1 MTVRDRLAS
10 SSRVPATASEP
21 TPRGRWLRGTRD
33 VSRSR
38 RVPSVR
44 SLITVLLL
52 ASSLACGK
60 DGGPEPLPDAGPL
73 SCPASAPTLGTA
85 GETTTESFALTFD
98 ETGVA
103 AVDLVVPEDLTS
115 LALVADD
122 GLEFTAFWRVRQD
135 GRVWIDLE
143 TDPDGLRAP
152 FFHTWN
158 HSSSLIFPIHEAS
171 ALAPGC
177 LRIEAISEG
186 AGVGSTLHV
195 LARRRAEGGTLR
207 VDLVRVGSTE
217 LPGASLD
224 ALALELESV
233 VDATGLPIT
242 IEVATAAVDGDPFPR
257 AEGDTALALRGSYRP
272 TDPNRIP
279 IYVIQGFVDELD
291 TLGIAGGI
299 PGANGVPGAASAGVI
314 VAVDA
319 HLVEDGEVDV
329 LLMAETTAHEL
340 GHQLGLFHTTEAEG
354 LDHDPL
360 GDTPECD
367 VDRDGDGD
375 GTVSA
380 EECEA
385 IGGRNLM
392 FWVSGDFPQRELSPW
407 QRRVLALSPVVR

>member
-1 MTVRDRLAS
+1 MQERLALTLL
-10 SSRVPATASEP
+10 VLVAS
-21 TPRGRWLRGTRD
+21 GGG
-33 VSRSR
+33 
-38 RVPSVR
+38 SV
-44 SLITVLLL
+44 
-52 ASSLACGK
+52 ACGGGNG
-60 DGGPEPLPDAGPL
+60 DGPAPLPDAGPL
-73 SCPASAPTLGTA
+73 SCPASAPILGAA
-85 GETTTESFALTFD
+85 GEVTTESFPLTFD

-103 AVDLVVPEDLTS
+103 AVDVVVPDDLTS

-122 GLEFTAFWRVRQD
+122 GLEFTAFWRVAQD
-135 GRVWIDLE
+135 GRIWIDLE
-143 TDPDGLRAP
+143 TDPDGLRTP

-158 HSSSLIFPIHEAS
+158 HSASLIFPIHETS
-171 ALAPGC
+171 ALQPGC
-177 LRIEAISEG
+177 LRVEALSDG
-186 AGVGSTLHV
+186 AGVGATLHV
-195 LARRRAEGGTLR
+195 LARRRAEGGALR
-207 VDLVRVGSTE
+207 VDLVQVGATE
-217 LPGASLD
+217 LPGATLD
-224 ALALELESV
+224 ALALELETV

-257 AEGDTALALRGSYRP
+257 AEGDAALALRGSYRP
-272 TDPNRIP
+272 ADPNRVP
-279 IYVIQGFVDELD
+279 IYVIQGFRDELD

-319 HLVEDGEVDV
+319 HLTEDGEVDV

-340 GHQLGLFHTTEAEG
+340 GHQLGLFHTSEAEG

-367 VDRDGDGD
+367 ADRDADGD

-385 IGGRNLM
+385 QGGRNLM
-392 FWVSGDFPQRELSPW
+392 FWVSGDFSQRELSPW